1 MIRVAGIVKESIVDG
16 PGIRFVVFVQGCRHN
31 CKGCHNHETHSYEG
45 GTLITQEEILEQ
57 IKENPLLDGVTFSGG
72 EPFDQA
78 KELAELGEKI
88 KDMGLHLITYTGYIY
103 EKIVISENE
112 NWLRLFHITDVLV
125 DGPFKITERTL
136 EKRFRGSL
144 NQRIIDV
151 KKNQV
156 IDWG

>member
-1 MIRVAGIVKESIVDG
+1 MIRVAGIVNESIVDG
-16 PGIRFVVFVQGCRHN
+16 PGIRLVVFVQGCQHN
-31 CKGCHNHETHSYEG
+31 CKGCHNPETHSYEG
-45 GTLITQEEILEQ
+45 GTLVTQEEIMER

-88 KDMGLHLITYTGYIY
+88 KELGLHLITYTGYLY
-103 EKIVISENE
+103 EKILIRENE
-112 NWLRLFHITDVLV
+112 DWSRLLRTTDVLV
-125 DGPFKITERTL
+125 DGPFKIKERTF

-151 KKNQV
+151 KRNIV
-156 IDWG
+156 INWG